1 MSRAGACMISF
12 CTPMLA
18 LLVVALAPQPDPAML
33 RRLFEEA
40 LARRERQYGMEDA
53 RTARA
58 ARDLGM
64 FLAREG
70 DGVGARKPL
79 AEAVKIDETAF
90 GPSGEQT
97 LSDVAELARVSNGGE
112 AAALWQRASEAKD
125 AGVAV
130 HALM

>member
-1 MSRAGACMISF
+1 
-12 CTPMLA
+12 MLV

-53 RTARA
+53 RTAQA

-70 DGVGARKPL
+70 DAAGARKPL
-79 AEAVKIDETAF
+79 AEAVNIDETAF
-90 GPSGEQT
+90 GPSGAQT
-97 LSDVAELARVSNGGE
+97 LSDV
-112 AAALWQRASEAKD
+112 
-125 AGVAV
+125 
-130 HALM
+130 